1 MAHINSKNYFLIDPQ
16 KQSSREFLLEGA
28 TIMNTWGL
36 IAQKISLFIA
46 FQGLIIKSPCLSTFG
61 AIASLGFRDIY
72 ISGRNMEHLMK
83 NQEERSRIADSAQ
96 DWEVVCT
103 RRTLFLGPY
112 CRYKACS

>member
-1 MAHINSKNYFLIDPQ
+1 MTFKRSPEDQIPIRQ
-16 KQSSREFLLEGA
+16 RVVR
-28 TIMNTWGL
+28 
-36 IAQKISLFIA
+36 FIA
-46 FQGLIIKSPCLSTFG
+46 TFG
-61 AIASLGFRDIY
+61 AIASLSFRDIY

-83 NQEERSRIADSAQ
+83 SEQECSRIAASSQ